1 MISIKPIVWSGLGT
15 FLHILMKLL
24 NIHFLLLLSSD
35 DTERT
40 VSELPCILMSVI
52 TVYTLTEHTQMNTL
66 TLDLFL
72 FIFIT
77 VSSFLFFWHIYTVIY
92 EHTVKQRNM
101 PIQVCSKK
109 KPTLVIVM
117 VMTFLNIYAIFF

>member
-1 MISIKPIVWSGLGT
+1 
-15 FLHILMKLL
+15 MKLL

-109 KPTLVIVM
+109 K
-117 VMTFLNIYAIFF
+117 NIGHSDGNDFSEYICYILLGELENF